1 VPCNVPLDNVIA
13 VGATDKQRMRWT
25 QGAPN
30 SAARVKGSNFGTAT
44 VDVGAP
50 GERIVGAQSSRKGRE
65 GVETRCAISVPT
77 LSVRLQLHQGLCSG
91 CCQHAAHVVAA
102 RGSQC
107 SGPRQ
112 GLKILALKTS
122 MWVPRVS
129 AL

>member
-1 VPCNVPLDNVIA
+1 MAAAGNEQINNDDLDTKGYSNVPCNVPLDNVIA

-77 LSVRLQLHQGLCSG
+77 LSV
-91 CCQHAAHVVAA
+91 
-102 RGSQC
+102 
-107 SGPRQ
+107 
-112 GLKILALKTS
+112 
-122 MWVPRVS
+122 
-129 AL
+129 